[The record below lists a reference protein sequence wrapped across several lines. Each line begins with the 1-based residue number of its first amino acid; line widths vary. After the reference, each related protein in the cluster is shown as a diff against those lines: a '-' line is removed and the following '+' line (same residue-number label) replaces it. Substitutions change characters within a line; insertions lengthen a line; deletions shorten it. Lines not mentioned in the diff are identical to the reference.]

1 MKIQFPTRAAS
12 VVIVLAALT
21 ACGDDEVTGVHTILL
36 PFSTAMTQEVT
47 TTPMWSGDADGA
59 GSALITI
66 HAVTGELCW
75 DMSVSS
81 ILLPATASHIHKAA
95 PGVRGGIVVGLSAPD
110 ATGVA
115 RGCSANVD
123 RVLLL
128 DIIENP
134 ESYYVNVHTTDFAP
148 GAIRG
153 QLPS

>member
-1 MKIQFPTRAAS
+1 MKTRFPTVAITLT
-12 VVIVLAALT
+12 VVCAALT
-21 ACGDDEVTGVHTILL
+21 ACSEDKVTDVQTVLL
-36 PFSTAMTQEVT
+36 PFSAAMTQEVT
-47 TTPMWSGDADGA
+47 TEPVWSGDADGT

-75 DMSVSS
+75 DMSVSR

-115 RGCSANVD
+115 RGCNASVD
-123 RVLLL
+123 RTLLL

-134 ESYYVNVHTTDFAP
+134 ELYYVNVHTTDFAP

-153 QLPS
+153 QLPQ